1 MTIQINEMS
10 DRSKIVEADLKKE
23 LEDNQEKIRTYK
35 EKSEKQ
41 ELELTEL
48 KSKIAVFKVDLED
61 EKKNL
66 QTLQDLENM
75 RKEQIEEMDNTRS
88 NLDELQNK
96 LTEAELRVKASD
108 TERERLAIV
117 LAETN
122 FKVD

>member
-48 KSKIAVFKVDLED
+48 KSKIAVLKVDLED
-61 EKKNL
+61 EKKVSG
-66 QTLQDLENM
+66 END
-75 RKEQIEEMDNTRS
+75 IFLLNY
-88 NLDELQNK
+88 
-96 LTEAELRVKASD
+96 
-108 TERERLAIV
+108 II
-117 LAETN
+117 N
-122 FKVD
+122 FLCFF